1 MCEATERTERSSR
14 RKKGQR
20 GRRADERLA
29 CPPPSSS
36 SSSSY
41 RCFGGEKA
49 TEKWSAVAKAVTP
62 GANIRVIHPV
72 IVFSCPTTIGYG
84 DRGRDGGSAPLMH
97 ILEYDIRP
105 LPPTVSVYG
114 YKVDVAA
121 TLPSHFL
128 PSFHHRRV
136 LLSRP
141 VKISPLFSLRAY
153 YSPPTL
159 RVLQK
164 LSLVCIFF
172 LFRFYSPSL
181 SLSLFFH
188 RGLQALFP
196 SGSQIYARRSV

>member
-1 MCEATERTERSSR
+1 MRGHGTNGEILAAQKGAERTAGGRATCLPSPFLPLLLLPLL
-14 RKKGQR
+14 R
-20 GRRADERLA
+20 GRKGD
-29 CPPPSSS
+29 C
-36 SSSSY
+36 
-41 RCFGGEKA
+41 
-49 TEKWSAVAKAVTP
+49 EKWSAVAKAVTL

-172 LFRFYSPSL
+172 LFRFYSLPL